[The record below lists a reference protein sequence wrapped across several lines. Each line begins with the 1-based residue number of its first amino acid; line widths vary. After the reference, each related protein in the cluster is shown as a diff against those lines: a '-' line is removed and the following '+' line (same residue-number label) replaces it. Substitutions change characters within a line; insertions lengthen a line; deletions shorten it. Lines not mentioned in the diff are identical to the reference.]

1 MDYESYLID
10 ELSPIMAI
18 NRISQIID
26 QFIRENYYNLGDN
39 KFYVEQVLALNT
51 AIQMTAYCMRVKRR
65 DCYME
70 LDSNYKDDFTFDSI
84 MYENI

>member
-1 MDYESYLID
+1 MGLEEYLIE
-10 ELSPIMAI
+10 ELSPIMAV

-26 QFIRENYYNLGDN
+26 QFIRENYYNFGDN

-51 AIQMTAYCMRVKRR
+51 AIQMIAYCMRAKRK
-65 DCYME
+65 DTYLE
-70 LDSNYKDDFTFDSI
+70 IDSSYKDDFTYDSV